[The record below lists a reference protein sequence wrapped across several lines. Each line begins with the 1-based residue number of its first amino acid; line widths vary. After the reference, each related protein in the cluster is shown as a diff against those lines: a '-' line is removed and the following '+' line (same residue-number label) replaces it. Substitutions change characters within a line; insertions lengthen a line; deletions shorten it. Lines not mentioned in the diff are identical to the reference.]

1 MAVVFILKTQWSLI
15 VDNLQQYKVRV
26 KLQNKKK
33 QVEKQRNFK
42 WYVRLLQND

>member
-15 VDNLQQYKVRV
+15 EDNLQQYKVRV